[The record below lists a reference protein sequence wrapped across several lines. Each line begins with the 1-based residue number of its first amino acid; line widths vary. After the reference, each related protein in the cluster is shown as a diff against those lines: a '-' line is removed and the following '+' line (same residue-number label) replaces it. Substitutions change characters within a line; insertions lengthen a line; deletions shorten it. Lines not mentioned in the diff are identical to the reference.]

1 MHQSRTL
8 ARASLI
14 VALFVAML
22 APTLAQD
29 AQPLTVYSGRNE
41 SLIAPLIEQFTQDTG
56 IAVQVLYGSTD
67 NLAAQIL
74 EEGSN
79 SPADIYIAQDAGALG
94 ALAKAERLAVLPEE
108 VLERII
114 NPAFVSPDGVW
125 VGLSGRARVLVIDPA
140 ALEAAD
146 LEAPESLLDLAN
158 EEWAGLVGW
167 APTNASFRSNVTAM
181 RLLLGDEATLDWLEG
196 MVANRTRAYESNTAV
211 VQGVINGEI
220 AVGLVNHYYIFR
232 FLAETPDLNAALY
245 FLPGGDVGA
254 LVNVAGAA
262 ILRTSD
268 QPEMA
273 EQFVAYLLSD
283 AAQEYFATQTFEYP
297 LVAGVEHAEI
307 LPDLDALE
315 LPDID
320 LTDLNDLQGTIDLI
334 EDSGAL
340 DH

>member
-14 VALFVAML
+14 VALFVAAL
-22 APTLAQD
+22 APALAQE
-29 AQPLTVYSGRNE
+29 AEPLTVYSGRNE
-41 SLIAPLIEQFTQDTG
+41 SLIAPLIEQFIEDTG

-74 EEGSN
+74 EEGAN
-79 SPADIYIAQDAGALG
+79 SPADVYIAQDAGALG

-125 VGLSGRARVLVIDPA
+125 VGLSGRARVLVIDPV
-140 ALEAAD
+140 ALEAAG
-146 LEAPESLLDLAN
+146 LEAPESLLDLVG
-158 EEWAGLVGW
+158 EEWAGLAGW

-181 RLLLGDEATLDWLEG
+181 RLLLGDDATLEWLEG
-196 MVANRTRAYESNTAV
+196 MVANNTRAYESNTAV

-220 AVGLVNHYYIFR
+220 AVGLTNHYYIFR
-232 FLAETPDLNAALY
+232 FLAETPDLNAELY

-254 LVNVAGAA
+254 LVNIAGAA

-268 QPEMA
+268 QPELA
-273 EQFVAYLLSD
+273 EQLVAYLLSD
-283 AAQEYFATQTFEYP
+283 AAQEYFASQTFEYP
-297 LVAGVEHAEI
+297 LVEDVEHAEI
-307 LPDLDALE
+307 LPDLDELE
-315 LPDID
+315 LPEID
-320 LTDLNDLQGTIDLI
+320 LTDLDDLQGTIDMI
-334 EDSGAL
+334 EESGAL
-340 DH
+340 DN